1 MKLPDLFHFPNY
13 NRPQQTINII
23 QRIAGTGDYH
33 QFGIHLL
40 VDNDGSQMRVLE
52 QDNPN
57 DSVGIVRETLR
68 KWIQGKSG
76 LTPTTWKTLIRCLQD
91 KKLNTL
97 TDDIENFFMFAN
109 SAKHNSSPN
118 LDSPPLHSKLAIGLV

>member
-1 MKLPDLFHFPNY
+1 MKLPDLFNFPDY
-13 NRPQQTINII
+13 NQPQRMINII
-23 QRIAGTGDYH
+23 ERIAGTGDYH

-76 LTPTTWKTLIRCLQD
+76 LTPATWKTLIKCLQD
-91 KKLNTL
+91 KILNTL
-97 TDDIENFFMFAN
+97 ADDIENFFMYASPTKYF
-109 SAKHNSSPN
+109 SSPD
-118 LDSPPLHSKLAIGLV
+118 LDSPSLHCKLRV